1 MSDTSN
7 PIAVALGLAP
17 SPAAAAPPGPT
28 LDDAAKARLWDSHRQ
43 HKATYNELDPASVA
57 YGRPDI
63 KAKAHERL
71 DREFE
76 EMLANAGITP
86 PAAPTPQELADEAFE
101 AQWNA
106 PLPAGL
112 AGDIDAQLE
121 LEETLDPAARAA
133 HVMALRKEFGNEGYD
148 QLVAE
153 ARRSLNP
160 GEKMPDG
167 ALSNSFVLRNMA
179 AYGRYI
185 AAYERASAARRR
197 V

>member
-1 MSDTSN
+1 VSDN

-17 SPAAAAPPGPT
+17 SPAAAPGPPPP
-28 LDDAAKARLWDSHRQ
+28 DAETVARLTETHRRSL
-43 HKATYNELDPASVA
+43 AAYNPDDPASPV
-57 YGRPDI
+57 YRRPDL
-63 KAKAHERL
+63 AQQYRDRAE
-71 DREFE
+71 REFDAI
-76 EMLANAGITP
+76 LTNAGITP
-86 PAAPTPQELADEAFE
+86 PEPETPEQIAEQRFE

-106 PLPAGL
+106 PLPEGL
-112 AGDIDAQLE
+112 ARDIDQQLE
-121 LEETLDPAARAA
+121 LEEALDPAARAE
-133 HVMALRKEFGNEGYD
+133 HVMALRKEFGNEGYE

-153 ARRSLNP
+153 ARASLNP

-185 AAYERASAARRR
+185 AAYERASTARRR